1 MLIPSTMRFDKKSD
15 LQYHGTSS
23 TSPYSG
29 RKDLFSRYAVSKL
42 ANILFT
48 TALQRRYKNVLCAS
62 CNPGGTNTAGGMS
75 VWPAF
80 LRPVMSRLFVSPA
93 VGARPVLLLAAGK
106 DVGVDRDSYRGVY
119 VGSKCTVETPSQLA
133 RDADLAESLW
143 KLSEEALAEWIK
155 K

>member
-1 MLIPSTMRFDKKSD
+1 MLIPNTMRFDKISD
-15 LQYHGTSS
+15 LKYHGTSS
-23 TSPYSG
+23 TSPYNS
-29 RKDLFSRYAVSKL
+29 RKDLFSRYALSKL

-48 TALQRRYKNVLCAS
+48 MALQRRYKNILCAS

-75 VWPAF
+75 VWPAL

-106 DVGVDRDSYRGVY
+106 DVGAERERYRGAY
-119 VGSKCTVETPSQLA
+119 VGSKCKVETPSQMA
-133 RDADLAESLW
+133 RDEGMAENLW